1 MKRPNSEPARVPSS
15 RSPLRFAPRRP
26 LDATRACAIVLMLA
40 AQAFAQT
47 TTAVKLPAGY
57 ATLEET
63 QPLMDKTL
71 RVHLKPDVSKLTERE
86 RKTVDLLIDAGE
98 IFQSLQE
105 SMRHPQAIKSYAD
118 LVALDKKLGSP
129 AETQNLIALYYAN
142 KGPIVRMLDNSR
154 RPVLPVEPHQPG
166 GTVYPWKVTKAEI
179 DAYLD
184 ANPGARVDLLNLRTA
199 VRRADAVSLKQDRAA
214 LAKYPVLAVLHPGLD
229 ETLKKMPVNA
239 KAFYAVP
246 YSVAY
251 ADELARASSL
261 LSKAAAT
268 IAPEDEDFA
277 AYLHN
282 RSRDLLSDDYDGG
295 DAAWVSGRFKT
306 LNAQIGSYETYDD
319 ELYGVKTFFGLNVL
333 VRDNERSDALRAAT
347 NQLQHLEDLL
357 PYDEGKP
364 HKRVRTDIPVGVY
377 DIVADFGQSRGAN
390 TATILPNEAS
400 AARKY
405 GRTILLR
412 RNIMMDEGLFEASQ
426 VAYLAAMAPAF
437 GDHLTPESNTQR
449 TLWHE
454 IGHYLGVDRTADN
467 RELDVALGHAA
478 GSLEEMKADL
488 VALFLAPE
496 LERMGYYTKEQRRSL
511 YASGIRRVLQ
521 KSKPERAQVYQT
533 MQLMQWNYFMD
544 RGALSFDAATG
555 KLSAHYDKFP
565 AAVEAMLRET
575 LAVQRAG
582 DAAAADAFIDKWT
595 PWRDDLHER
604 VAAAM
609 RASERYRYQYVT
621 YEALPFPPQ

>member
-1 MKRPNSEPARVPSS
+1 MKRFLASS
-15 RSPLRFAPRRP
+15 WWSAVAFSI
-26 LDATRACAIVLMLA
+26 ATSAL
-40 AQAFAQT
+40 AQT
-47 TTAVKLPAGY
+47 ATEVKLPTGY
-57 ATLEET
+57 APLAET

-71 RVHLKPDVSKLTERE
+71 RVHLKPDVSKLSERE
-86 RKTVDLLIDAGE
+86 RRTVDFLIDAGE
-98 IFQSLQE
+98 IFQALQE
-105 SMRHPQAIKSYAD
+105 SMRHPQALQSYRD
-118 LVALDKKLGSP
+118 LLALDKKLGSP

-142 KGPIVRMLDNSR
+142 KGPIVRMLDNAR

-166 GTVYPWKVTKAEI
+166 GTVYPWKVTKEEI

-184 ANPGARVDLLNLRTA
+184 ANPGARDYILNLRTA
-199 VRRADAVSLKQDRAA
+199 VRRADAPSLKKDRAA
-214 LAKYPVLAVLHPGLD
+214 LAKYPVLAALHPGL
-229 ETLKKMPVNA
+229 ENRLKKTAVDA

-251 ADELARASSL
+251 ADELVRASSL
-261 LSKAAAT
+261 LAQAAEA

-277 AYLHN
+277 TYLRS

-319 ELYGVKTFFGLNVL
+319 ELYGVKTYFGLNVL
-333 VRDNERSDALRAAT
+333 VRDNERSEALRAAT
-347 NQLQHLEDLL
+347 NQLQRLEDML
-357 PYDEGKP
+357 PYDDGKT

-412 RNIMMDEGLFEASQ
+412 RNIMTDEGLFEASH
-426 VAYLAAMAPAF
+426 VAYVAAMVAAF
-437 GDHLTPESNTQR
+437 ADHLTPESNTQR

-454 IGHYLGVDRTADN
+454 IGHYLGVDRTVDN
-467 RELDVALGHAA
+467 RDLDVALGHAA

-488 VALFLAPE
+488 VALYLAPE
-496 LERMGYYTKEQRRSL
+496 LERMGYYGKDQRRSL

-533 MQLMQWNYFMD
+533 MELMQWNYFMD

-575 LAVQRAG
+575 LAVQRSG

-595 PWRDDLHER
+595 TWRDDLHER

-609 RASERYRYQYVT
+609 RESERYRYQYVT

>member
-1 MKRPNSEPARVPSS
+1 MRTWITSLLCVVSLA
-15 RSPLRFAPRRP
+15 
-26 LDATRACAIVLMLA
+26 LA
-40 AQAFAQT
+40 ATAMAQT
-47 TTAVKLPAGY
+47 ATEVKLPAGY
-57 ATLEET
+57 TPLAET
-63 QPLMDKTL
+63 QPVIDKTL
-71 RVHLKPDVSKLTERE
+71 HVHLKPDVSKLTERE
-86 RKTVDLLIDAGE
+86 RETVGILIDVGH

-105 SMRHPQAIKSYAD
+105 SMRHPQALQSYRD
-118 LVALDKKLGSP
+118 LLALDKKLGSP

-142 KGPIVRMLDNSR
+142 KGPIVRMLDNAR
-154 RPVLPVEPHQPG
+154 RPVLPVEPQQPG

-184 ANPGARVDLLNLRTA
+184 ANPGAREPILNLRTA
-199 VRRADAVSLKQDRAA
+199 VRRADAASLKKDRAA
-214 LAKYPVLAVLHPGLD
+214 MAKYPVLAALHPGLE
-229 ETLKKMPVNA
+229 ETLKKTAVDAN
-239 KAFYAVP
+239 AFYAVP

-251 ADELARASSL
+251 ADELVRASSL
-261 LSKAAAT
+261 LAKAAAT

-277 AYLHN
+277 AYLRN

-319 ELYGVKTFFGLNVL
+319 ELYGVKTYFGLNVL
-333 VRDNERSDALRAAT
+333 VRDNERSDALRVAT
-347 NQLQHLEDLL
+347 QHLQKLEDSL
-357 PYDEGKP
+357 PYDVGKA

-377 DIVADFGQSRGAN
+377 NIVADFGQSRGAN

-412 RNIMMDEGLFEASQ
+412 HNIMTDEGLFEASQ
-426 VAYLAAMAPAF
+426 AAYLAAMAPAF
-437 GDHLTPESNTQR
+437 ADHLTPESNTQR

-454 IGHYLGVDRTADN
+454 IGHYLGVDRTADH

-488 VALFLAPE
+488 VSLYLAPE
-496 LERMGYYTKEQRRSL
+496 LERMAYYTKEQRRSL

-521 KSKPERAQVYQT
+521 KSKPERSQVYQT

-544 RGALSFDAATG
+544 RGALSFDAATAT
-555 KLSAHYDKFP
+555 LTAHYDKFP

-582 DAAAADAFIDKWT
+582 DAAAADAFIDTWT
-595 PWRDDLHER
+595 TWRDDLHER

-609 RASERYRYQYVT
+609 RETERYRYQYVT
-621 YEALPFPPQ
+621 YEALPFPPR